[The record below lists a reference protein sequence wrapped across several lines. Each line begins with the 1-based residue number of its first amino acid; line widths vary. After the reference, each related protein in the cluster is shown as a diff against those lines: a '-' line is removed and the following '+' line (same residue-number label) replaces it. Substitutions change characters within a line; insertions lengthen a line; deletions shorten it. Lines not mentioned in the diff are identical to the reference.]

1 MTEAEKAY
9 EAAERLIA
17 EAAREGWDELD
28 FDEPEFRA
36 LEAIPP
42 IAHLTGITTL
52 DLDNTRVSDL
62 SSIARSIAIETLR
75 LSNTQVNDLSPIAG
89 MTRITTLRLS
99 NTKVS
104 DLSPIAGFKGIT
116 TLFLGYSQV
125 TDLSPLAGMTGITT
139 LSLGNTQVTD
149 LSPLVGMTGVI
160 TLDLENT
167 PLANL
172 RNLPPN
178 VQFSMLDVSGTQIA
192 DLRPLLDVK
201 LREIRQFTLR
211 VGNTPAAKSDP
222 RIAEIDTMEDH
233 EARVKALLAHL
244 ADGWVPADERNSNG
258 PAPDNLLPVDI
269 SGDRLEIA
277 ASLPTEAERDERL
290 KAALHERLRPKT
302 QDLARLAGNQY
313 MRLAARAR
321 ALTTQVDCDFAE
333 LDMLLIH
340 LEFADLAE
348 LSKIG
353 AEDDLEFTPEIVA
366 ALNDVLRLGPGLTL
380 DNPDV
385 ELMLERERRLREDPQ
400 PQDVQDAHDKLS
412 DEISKNDEIFGDRL
426 RTIEAQNAQMPSVLS
441 ADAAQTAVHRNVLL
455 RIWRLTVDTGSISA
469 LGISALTFIFAQWPS
484 VFPIVTSYGSFFA
497 DWFLAAIGSL
507 PQTPTGLQGLPKQ
520 PDERTE
526 AEDDDDN

>member
-9 EAAERLIA
+9 AAAERLIE
-17 EAAREGWDELD
+17 EALSWRVVKLD
-28 FDEPEFRA
+28 FSVAKTRA
-36 LEAIPP
+36 LSTIPP
-42 IAHLTGITTL
+42 GIAALEHLNSVSFQKTQI
-52 DLDNTRVSDL
+52 SDL
-62 SSIARSIAIETLR
+62 R
-75 LSNTQVNDLSPIAG
+75 PISGLA
-89 MTRITTLRLS
+89 RITTLNL
-99 NTKVS
+99 NDTNVS
-104 DLSPIAGFKGIT
+104 DLSPIRELTQIT
-116 TLFLGYSQV
+116 SLYLRNTSV
-125 TDLSPLAGMTGITT
+125 TDLSAIKHMSKITKLDLAGSKITDLRNIPKFVPFYWLDISQT
-139 LSLGNTQVTD
+139 RISD
-149 LSPLVGMTGVI
+149 LSPLLDIKISKNSTPFLLKI
-160 TLDLENT
+160 T
-167 PLANL
+167 
-172 RNLPPN
+172 
-178 VQFSMLDVSGTQIA
+178 
-192 DLRPLLDVK
+192 
-201 LREIRQFTLR
+201 
-211 VGNTPAAKSDP
+211 NTPAAISDP
-222 RIAEIDTMEDH
+222 RLAEIDAMEDH
-233 EARVKALLAHL
+233 PERVKTLLTYL
-244 ADGWVPADERNSNG
+244 ADAWRPSAEFETSVPSQDTF
-258 PAPDNLLPVDI
+258 LPVEVED
-269 SGDRLEIA
+269 DRLEIA
-277 ASLPTEAERDERL
+277 ASVPNEAERDERL
-290 KAALHERLRPKT
+290 KAALHERLRPKAE
-302 QDLARLAGNQY
+302 DLARLAGNQY

-520 PDERTE
+520 PD
-526 AEDDDDN
+526 DN